1 MKWNTFD
8 RMREATK
15 YTFAIFRI
23 KILHETLNN
32 MVDQSQPAQRHDRFF
47 FVSLDVKLFFINAN
61 VYKTRKWM
69 YIFREKLCSNYSP
82 ETILSLHA
90 NVAGTFYASSCKTEE
105 KFRLLISFMLF
116 SERYVRCYTDK
127 TVFDIKNILLQIKEE
142 LMEKIVKR
150 WKKNV

>member
-1 MKWNTFD
+1 
-8 RMREATK
+8 
-15 YTFAIFRI
+15 
-23 KILHETLNN
+23 
-32 MVDQSQPAQRHDRFF
+32 
-47 FVSLDVKLFFINAN
+47 
-61 VYKTRKWM
+61 M

-127 TVFDIKNILLQIKEE
+127 TVFDIKNILLHIKEE
-142 LMEKIVKR
+142 LMEKNCQTLKEECIMR
-150 WKKNV
+150 TPTFAYLCMLRRFNEI

>member
-1 MKWNTFD
+1 
-8 RMREATK
+8 
-15 YTFAIFRI
+15 
-23 KILHETLNN
+23 
-32 MVDQSQPAQRHDRFF
+32 
-47 FVSLDVKLFFINAN
+47 
-61 VYKTRKWM
+61 M

-127 TVFDIKNILLQIKEE
+127 TVFDIKNILLHIKEE
-142 LMEKIVKR
+142 LREKIVKR
-150 WKKNV
+150 RKKNV

>member
-1 MKWNTFD
+1 MKYIWPHERGNQIYICYFSDKNTT
-8 RMREATK
+8 RNSQQHGRSITASATSWS
-15 YTFAIFRI
+15 FLFRYPGRGA
-23 KILHETLNN
+23 L
-32 MVDQSQPAQRHDRFF
+32 
-47 FVSLDVKLFFINAN
+47 FINAN

-127 TVFDIKNILLQIKEE
+127 TVFDIKNILLHIKEE